1 MRLPCSIVRLG
12 ILFLLLFL
20 IGLWG
25 WLSMFWMPGQSY
37 RATLPP
43 LDGNAIALKEALQK
57 DVQTIAKVIG
67 ARNGGHYD
75 SAFTSLG
82 ANDNGTVRF
91 DLLNLRMKNLP
102 SSGHKRWAV
111 WSMPNTFI
119 KTTTTLSPC

>member
-1 MRLPCSIVRLG
+1 
-12 ILFLLLFL
+12 
-20 IGLWG
+20 
-25 WLSMFWMPGQSY
+25 MFWIPGQSY

-57 DVQTIAKVIG
+57 DVQTIAKSIG
-67 ARNGGHYD
+67 ARNGDYYD
-75 SAFTSLG
+75 STFTSPG
-82 ANDNGTVRF
+82 ANDNGTESY